1 MTERLTL
8 FFRWVAMEVRN
19 KCKRSLRCAVGGSCR
34 WSWFYEEDFAG
45 CEGHG
50 GSLAESGKGRICHF
64 LLFES
69 LKTGRLFLRAKRT
82 FLFPVEHG
90 FHGV

>member
-1 MTERLTL
+1 MHCL
-8 FFRWVAMEVRN
+8 
-19 KCKRSLRCAVGGSCR
+19 GGVCG

-50 GSLAESGKGRICHF
+50 GSLAGSGKGRICHF

-69 LKTGRLFLRAKRT
+69 LKTGSLFLRAK
-82 FLFPVEHG
+82 
-90 FHGV
+90 